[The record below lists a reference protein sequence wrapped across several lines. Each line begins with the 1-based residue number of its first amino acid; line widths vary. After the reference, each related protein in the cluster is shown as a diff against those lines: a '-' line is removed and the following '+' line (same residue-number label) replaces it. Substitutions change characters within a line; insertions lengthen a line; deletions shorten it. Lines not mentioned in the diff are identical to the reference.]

1 MTVGQAVD
9 GSQEGRE
16 SGGISGERR
25 VEHGGAGQND
35 GEGGVEAGGGVGPS
49 GVGAEGGR
57 HRGRGEEGST
67 EGLGSR
73 ARSSTVGAWR
83 RVRAFDENQPLGI
96 DLVDGGECGKK
107 DRVEHQ
113 CQLFNL
119 SLNLNLN
126 LIFIPIEN

>member
-16 SGGISGERR
+16 SGGISGKRR
-25 VEHGGAGQND
+25 VEHGGVGQND
-35 GEGGVEAGGGVGPS
+35 GEGGVEAGVGVGAS

-57 HRGRGEEGST
+57 HNGRGEEGST

-83 RVRAFDENQPLGI
+83 RVRAFDESQPPGI

-107 DRVEHQ
+107 DRVEYQ
-113 CQLFNL
+113 RQLFKFELELELGLDFYSN
-119 SLNLNLN
+119 
-126 LIFIPIEN
+126 